1 MSETKKIRA
10 GGQAI
15 IEGVMMLVNGGWA
28 IAVRKKSG
36 EIVVQSKPYRRF
48 TERSKI
54 LGVPLIRGVASFI
67 EMLNLG
73 LDSINKSADIY
84 YEEDSSAENSL
95 KDKILTVLS
104 MVFAIAVGV
113 GLFMLLPILL
123 GNLIRIQ
130 DNQILFNLFIGAT
143 RMIFFII
150 YILLISLMK
159 DIKRFFMY
167 HGAEHKVVYAFE
179 NKEEL
184 NPDNVRKY
192 STKHPRCGTS
202 FIFIVLITA
211 IVFYA
216 LIDSLVFGIIGIPNT
231 VIFRLANHLILLPL
245 VAAVAFEILTLAG
258 RYFKNPLV
266 KLLVLPGLLFQY
278 ITTKEPTDDMIEVA
292 AESLNAA
299 LREARNAD
307 TE

>member
-1 MSETKKIRA
+1 MSEKQVIRA

-36 EIVVQSKPYRRF
+36 EIVVQSKPYKRLTQRK
-48 TERSKI
+48 KI
-54 LGVPLIRGVASFI
+54 FNIPLIRGILSFV

-73 LDSINKSADIY
+73 LDSINRSADIY
-84 YEEDSSAENSL
+84 YEEEAQNSGSL
-95 KDKILTVLS
+95 KEKILSVLS
-104 MVFAIAVGV
+104 MILALVIGV
-113 GLFMLLPILL
+113 GMFMYLPILL
-123 GNLIRIQ
+123 GNLLNMQ
-130 DNQILFNLFIGAT
+130 DNQLLFNLFLGGI
-143 RMIFFII
+143 RMVFFIV

-179 NKEEL
+179 HNEHL
-184 NPDNVRKY
+184 VPDNIRKY

-202 FIFIVLITA
+202 FIFIVLMTA

-216 LIDSLVFGIIGIPNT
+216 LIDTLVFSVWGIPNT
-231 VIFRLANHLILLPL
+231 ILYRLINHLILLPV
-245 VAAVAFEILTLAG
+245 VAALAFEILTLAG
-258 RYFKNPLV
+258 KFFHNPIV
-266 KLLVLPGLLFQY
+266 KILVLPGLLFQY

-292 AESLNAA
+292 VESLNAA
-299 LREARNAD
+299 LKEAGMTDAD
-307 TE
+307 